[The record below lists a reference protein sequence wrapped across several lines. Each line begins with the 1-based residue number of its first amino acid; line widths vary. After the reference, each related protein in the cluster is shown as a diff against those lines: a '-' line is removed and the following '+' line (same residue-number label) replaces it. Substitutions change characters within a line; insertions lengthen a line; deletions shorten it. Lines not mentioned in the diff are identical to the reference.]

1 MKSQIKRMALA
12 AIAAV
17 GLATILH
24 FIGLAIY
31 LL

>member
-1 MKSQIKRMALA
+1 MKSQLKRMTLA

-24 FIGLAIY
+24 FIGLAIHF
-31 LL
+31 L